1 MVLMDLLD
9 YRRALDEIDDQL
21 IALFRR
27 RMETSMEI
35 AAYKKEK
42 GLPILDAG
50 REREK
55 TKTLCD
61 RMPPELRSYTA
72 VLYSSLF
79 ELSRSCQRR
88 QMAQY
93 TELNRAI
100 DQAIAQTPQLFPQ
113 SANVA
118 VWGAEDGL
126 AQLACEKLF
135 RMPLVMSFDRM
146 EAVFAATK
154 QGLCNY
160 ALVPMENSA
169 TGSVQKI
176 CDLLEKYGCYV
187 VRSVQVRADYH
198 LLGKSSTRL
207 EEVREIFTHS
217 QAAAHCSDFLSS
229 LGQTVKVTLCDDS
242 RQAAKAVA
250 ESQRQDVAVLC
261 GRNVMDLFDL
271 RGLKLGVQNRDLG
284 STRFVCV
291 SKTLEIYPGADR
303 TGIQLSLQN
312 QPGALFK
319 LLARFYALGINITR
333 LESHTICGR
342 EAEIRF
348 FLELDTSIYAQEFVQ
363 IICELSAS
371 SQEFT
376 YFGSYREVQ

>member
-1 MVLMDLLD
+1 MNLLD

-55 TKTLCD
+55 TKALCD
-61 RMPPELRSYTA
+61 QMPPELRSYTA

-93 TELNRAI
+93 TALNRAI
-100 DQAIAQTPQLFPQ
+100 DGAISQTPQLFPQ

-118 VWGAEDGL
+118 VCGTEEAL

-135 RMPLVMSFDRM
+135 RMPLVMPFNHI
-146 EAVFAATK
+146 EAVFAAIG
-154 QGLCNY
+154 QGLCDY
-160 ALVPMENSA
+160 AVVPMENST
-169 TGSVQKI
+169 TGSVKET
-176 CDLLEKYGCYV
+176 CDLLEKHGCYV

-198 LLGKSSTRL
+198 LLGKSTTRL
-207 EEVREIFTHS
+207 EDIREIFTHQ
-217 QAAAHCSDFLSS
+217 QAMGQCAEFIRS
-229 LGQTVKVTLCDDS
+229 LGSEVKVTLCENTVV
-242 RQAAKAVA
+242 AAKSVA
-250 ESQRQDVAVLC
+250 ESSRQDVATIC
-261 GRNVMDLFDL
+261 SRTCIDLFDL
-271 RGLKLGVQNRDLG
+271 KCLRLGVQDRD
-284 STRFVCV
+284 SNFTRFVCV
-291 SKTLEIYPGADR
+291 SKALEIYPGADR
-303 TGIQLSLQN
+303 TSIQLSLPN

-333 LESHTICGR
+333 LESHAIPGR
-342 EAEIRF
+342 DFEVRF
-348 FLELDTSIYAQEFVQ
+348 CLELDSSIYAQEFIQ

-371 SQEFT
+371 CEDFT
-376 YFGSYREVQ
+376 YFGSYREVL